1 MPASSLPPT
10 VRGTVV
16 TVGTFDGVHR
26 GHQDVL
32 ARLTAKSEREGLPSV
47 VVTFESHPLEV
58 VRPESA
64 PLLLTVADEKVEV
77 LAESGIDYLAML
89 PFTAT
94 LAGFSAERFVEDV
107 LRARFRMRSL
117 LIGHDHGFGYGR
129 AGDVA
134 VLRTLGARD
143 GFDVEVVPAIALGSG
158 AVVSS
163 TAIRDAVAR
172 GDLTAAHDG
181 LGRPYSMSARVVHG
195 EKRGRLLGYP
205 TLNLSSAPARKL
217 LPPEGVYAVRV
228 ATPTGEYGGMMNL
241 GARPTFDQPAL
252 SLEAH
257 LFDAEGDWYGA
268 RVRVEFV
275 ARLRDTRRFES
286 PAALIAQLG
295 ADAEAARA
303 ALTSFGGSRN
313 LHSFIRPTTPSP

>member
-32 ARLTAKSEREGLPSV
+32 ARLAAKSKREGLPSV
-47 VVTFESHPLEV
+47 VVTFDSHPLEV

-94 LAGFSAERFVEDV
+94 LAGFSAERFVEDA
-107 LRARFRMRSL
+107 LQARFRMRSL

-172 GDLTAAHDG
+172 GDLAAAHDG

-205 TLNLSSAPARKL
+205 TLNLSSPPPRKL

-268 RVRVEFV
+268 RVRVEFI

-286 PAALIAQLG
+286 PAALVAQLG

-303 ALTSFGGSRN
+303 ALTAFGGSRN

>member
-1 MPASSLPPT
+1 MPASALPPT
-10 VRGTVV
+10 VRSTVV

-32 ARLTAKSEREGLPSV
+32 ARLVAKSAREGLPSV
-47 VVTFESHPLEV
+47 VVTFDSHPLEV
-58 VRPESA
+58 VRPADA

-77 LAESGIDYLAML
+77 LAESGIDYLAIL
-89 PFTAT
+89 PFTAA
-94 LAGFSAERFVEDV
+94 LASFSAERFVEDA

-143 GFDVEVVPAIALGSG
+143 GFEVDVVPAIALGG
-158 AVVSS
+158 GGVVSS

-172 GDLTAAHDG
+172 GDLAAAHDA

-205 TLNLSSAPARKL
+205 TLNLSAPPPRKL
-217 LPPEGVYAVRV
+217 LPPDGVYAVRV
-228 ATPTGEYGGMMNL
+228 ATPTGEFGGMMNL
-241 GARPTFDQPAL
+241 GARPTFDQPAR

-268 RVRVEFV
+268 RVRVEFI
-275 ARLRDTRRFES
+275 APLRETRRFES
-286 PAALIAQLG
+286 PAALVAQLE
-295 ADAEAARA
+295 ADAGAARG
-303 ALTSFGGSRN
+303 ALTAYSGSRN
-313 LHSFIRPTTPSP
+313 LHSFVRPTTPSP